1 MGLYVSFTPEDLG
14 YPTTLAQ
21 EVLGE
26 EIVVDVSYFAAC
38 EAFVSTFLSEAMALV
53 PVDTGYLQSTI
64 SASTNGFLCEAEA
77 LADYA
82 QYVEYGTWKMDAQ
95 PYFVPAVQAGI
106 QAFQVLAGE
115 ALSQAQ
121 EELKDMCQA
130 VIDSATEAFGDG
142 TLLGDMGGMLI
153 GAAMLWLAFPIL
165 VNLYGI
171 METLHPG
178 DHKFN
183 DNTIVDGTNVEVII
197 T

>member
-1 MGLYVSFTPEDLG
+1 
-14 YPTTLAQ
+14 
-21 EVLGE
+21 
-26 EIVVDVSYFAAC
+26 
-38 EAFVSTFLSEAMALV
+38 
-53 PVDTGYLQSTI
+53 
-64 SASTNGFLCEAEA
+64 
-77 LADYA
+77 
-82 QYVEYGTWKMDAQ
+82 
-95 PYFVPAVQAGI
+95 
-106 QAFQVLAGE
+106 LAGE